1 MVFIRGRHSSVCSH
15 CNRDMRLMKVS
26 NIFVVILFISTDGFD
41 RGFEANEFQFSYQ
54 AYIEVYNKSL
64 DSRYMLLR
72 QCNGALLN
80 NYWVLTTCKCVE
92 EGTSFIITLG
102 HLRPL
107 DYTGY
112 DGHVGVTYLLPRNYP
127 YANSIE
133 DCVSLLE
140 MEIGIKKFNA
150 SIGPVLMPNISD
162 DSDLTGQPLFATR
175 YGDELGIVLQY
186 LQIKPRPTSECG
198 GHFPESQIC
207 GKSEDPNGYPFGAL
221 CNDIGVPL
229 VSGAENVLLGML
241 SDFRYSTNCKKG
253 GPFLFNRMNRRM
265 VNWINET
272 ASKKSYKAKQNEFPY
287 QAFIKVYN
295 VSFDESRNGDVGIIR
310 RCNGAVSQ

>member
-1 MVFIRGRHSSVCSH
+1 
-15 CNRDMRLMKVS
+15 MRLINVS

-41 RGFEANEFQFSYQ
+41 RGFEANEYQFSYH

-64 DSRYMLLR
+64 DSEYTLLR

-92 EGTSFIITLG
+92 GGTSFIVTLG

-107 DYTGY
+107 DTTEATVRQYY
-112 DGHVGVTYLLPRNYP
+112 NGHDGVTYILPRNYP

-150 SIGPVLMPNISD
+150 SIGPVLMPNITV
-162 DSDLTGQPLFATR
+162 DSDLTGQRLFATR
-175 YGDELGIVLQY
+175 YGDELGYVLQY

-207 GKSEDPNGYPFGAL
+207 GMSEDPNGYPFGAL

-229 VSGAENVLLGML
+229 VSSDENVLLGML
-241 SDFRYSTNCKKG
+241 SDFPYKANCKKG

-272 ASKKSYKAKQNEFPY
+272 TSKKSYKAKPNEFPY